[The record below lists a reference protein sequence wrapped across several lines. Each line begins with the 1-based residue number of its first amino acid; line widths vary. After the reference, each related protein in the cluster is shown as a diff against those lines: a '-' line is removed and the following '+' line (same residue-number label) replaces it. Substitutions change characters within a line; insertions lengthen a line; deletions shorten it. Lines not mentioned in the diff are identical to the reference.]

1 MSNFLFYLGAFA
13 LALGLLIVVHEAG
26 HFALARWCG
35 VKVLRFSIGFGKPV
49 LSHRFGR
56 DQTELALA
64 AFPLGGYVK
73 MLDEREGE
81 VEAAELPRA
90 FNRQPVLKRF
100 AIVLAGPVSNF
111 MLAILMYWVL
121 FVHGVEE
128 PRPVLGAPA
137 AQSMVDMLVV
147 EGVGGFCVP
156 LNEHEDTADM
166 AVALG
171 LPVVLVVGVRLG
183 CLSHALLTA
192 EAIRTRGL
200 TLAGWVANHIEP
212 GMLGAAENVLTLRE
226 RLGVPLISEVSF
238 SAFADFRV
246 VAGLLDYDR
255 LCENN

>member
-1 MSNFLFYLGAFA
+1 MSAGYFVAGTDTGVGKTLISSALVYGFAQRGLRAAGMKPVAAGCVLEEGVWLSDDVKSLRAASNVDLPPSVLNPYAFEPPIAPHVAAKWAGERIALPKITTAFA
-13 LALGLLIVVHEAG
+13 
-26 HFALARWCG
+26 
-35 VKVLRFSIGFGKPV
+35 
-49 LSHRFGR
+49 
-56 DQTELALA
+56 
-64 AFPLGGYVK
+64 
-73 MLDEREGE
+73 
-81 VEAAELPRA
+81 
-90 FNRQPVLKRF
+90 
-100 AIVLAGPVSNF
+100 
-111 MLAILMYWVL
+111 
-121 FVHGVEE
+121 
-128 PRPVLGAPA
+128 A
-137 AQSMVDMLVV
+137 AQSRVDMLVV

-192 EAIRTRGL
+192 EAIRIRGL